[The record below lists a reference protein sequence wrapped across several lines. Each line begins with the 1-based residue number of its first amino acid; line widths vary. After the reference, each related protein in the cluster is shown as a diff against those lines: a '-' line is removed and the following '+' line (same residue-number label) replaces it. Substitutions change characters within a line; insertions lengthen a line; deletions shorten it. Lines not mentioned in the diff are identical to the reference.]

1 MLLGRNS
8 KCWCGSGEKYKKC
21 HMEFDEKLKEYAKA
35 GYQVPTR
42 DMIKN
47 AEQIEKIK
55 ESAKIN
61 TAVLDEVA
69 KHIKPGMT
77 TEEINTIVHNFTVE
91 HGAIPAPLGYGGF
104 PKSVCTSINDQI
116 CHGIPS
122 EDDVLKEG
130 DIVNVDVSTIYNGYY
145 SDASRMFKIG
155 EVSEEADRLV
165 KVTKECM
172 EMAIANVKP
181 WIPMGIIG
189 ATIQEH
195 AHKNGYTG
203 TKRRANWLSRASS
216 PSPTKFW
223 TMTRCV
229 QTTTRYWLMQPSCT
243 LTRSIS
249 STSCTTSTPTRPAR
263 WHCTT
268 PTSSA

>member
-165 KVTKECM
+165 RVTKECM

-195 AHKNGYTG
+195 AHKNDGVLMVPGMTFTIEPMINEGGYELYIDQDNEWTSYTDDG
-203 TKRRANWLSRASS
+203 KLSAQWENMILV
-216 PSPTKFW
+216 TEDG
-223 TMTRCV
+223 CEI
-229 QTTTRYWLMQPSCT
+229 
-243 LTRSIS
+243 LTY
-249 STSCTTSTPTRPAR
+249 
-263 WHCTT
+263 
-268 PTSSA
+268 

>member
-77 TEEINTIVHNFTVE
+77 TEEINTIVHNFT
-91 HGAIPAPLGYGGF
+91 
-104 PKSVCTSINDQI
+104 TSQLNTVQYLPHLDT
-116 CHGIPS
+116 
-122 EDDVLKEG
+122 V
-130 DIVNVDVSTIYNGYY
+130 VSQ
-145 SDASRMFKIG
+145 
-155 EVSEEADRLV
+155 
-165 KVTKECM
+165 KVF
-172 EMAIANVKP
+172 VH
-181 WIPMGIIG
+181 
-189 ATIQEH
+189 Q
-195 AHKNGYTG
+195 
-203 TKRRANWLSRASS
+203 
-216 PSPTKFW
+216 
-223 TMTRCV
+223 
-229 QTTTRYWLMQPSCT
+229 
-243 LTRSIS
+243 
-249 STSCTTSTPTRPAR
+249 
-263 WHCTT
+263 
-268 PTSSA
+268 

>member
-91 HGAIPAPLGYGGF
+91 HKKCLY
-104 PKSVCTSINDQI
+104 INKR
-116 CHGIPS
+116 PNMS
-122 EDDVLKEG
+122 WY
-130 DIVNVDVSTIYNGYY
+130 TI
-145 SDASRMFKIG
+145 
-155 EVSEEADRLV
+155 
-165 KVTKECM
+165 
-172 EMAIANVKP
+172 
-181 WIPMGIIG
+181 
-189 ATIQEH
+189 
-195 AHKNGYTG
+195 
-203 TKRRANWLSRASS
+203 RR
-216 PSPTKFW
+216 
-223 TMTRCV
+223 RC
-229 QTTTRYWLMQPSCT
+229 S
-243 LTRSIS
+243 
-249 STSCTTSTPTRPAR
+249 
-263 WHCTT
+263 
-268 PTSSA
+268 